1 MSINEPVPPAS
12 PPPVEQPSEPAHEK
26 ITLDGV
32 PTDDALPRTE
42 PSDPNATDAASR
54 EDHGEG
60 AS

>member
-1 MSINEPVPPAS
+1 MSYDTPAPRDEEPD
-12 PPPVEQPSEPAHEK
+12 EK
-26 ITLDGV
+26 ITVDGV

-54 EDHGEG
+54 EDDGEG